1 MEYIASF
8 TNPTVSELYAI
19 SRYIHIHNPEQ
30 PFQLIGTLPKA
41 TLYPEIAILKIPGT
55 NFHLAYHILKLL
67 PQPPTRCSTSPCTR
81 PHSGPLVAL

>member
-30 PFQLIGTLPKA
+30 PFQLMGTLPKA

-55 NFHLAYHILKLL
+55 NFSSRLPYPEASSPSRPLAAQHLLAHGRILA
-67 PQPPTRCSTSPCTR
+67 P
-81 PHSGPLVAL
+81 